1 MNLIFLYSKLIK
13 KLQGKC
19 IKNSKVHHTAKVYS
33 ASDVYD
39 STIAR
44 YSYIGNYSKVINTD
58 VGSFCSISNN
68 VTIGAEEHPSD
79 WVSTSPV
86 FQNIKNSGS
95 PVRFAH
101 HELPPSPRTIIGNDV
116 WIGHGATIKAGV
128 HIGNGAIVAG
138 SAVVT
143 KDVPPFAIVGGI
155 PAHIIRY
162 RFDEKIIS
170 ELNNSEWWNLDEKTL
185 LQIGP
190 YITNPQKFIERIHQ
204 IKQN

>member
-1 MNLIFLYSKLIK
+1 MNILFLYSKLIK
-13 KLQGKC
+13 KMQGKC
-19 IKNSKVHHTAKVYS
+19 IKNSQVHQTSRVYS

-44 YSYIGNYSKVINTD
+44 YSYIGNYSKVINTE

-68 VTIGAEEHPSD
+68 VTIGAEEHPID

-86 FQNIKNSGS
+86 FQNVRNSGS
-95 PVRFAH
+95 SVRFAR
-101 HELPPSPRTIIGNDV
+101 HELPSSPRTIIGNDV
-116 WIGHGATIKAGV
+116 WIGHGVTIKAGV

-143 KDVPPFAIVGGI
+143 KDVPPYAIVGGI

-162 RFDEKIIS
+162 RFDENIIS
-170 ELNNSEWWNLDEKTL
+170 ELNNSEWWNFDDESL
-185 LQIGP
+185 LRLGP
-190 YITNPQKFIERIHQ
+190 YVTDPQKFIEQLHRI
-204 IKQN
+204 KN

>member
-1 MNLIFLYSKLIK
+1 MNLLFLYSKLIK

-19 IKNSKVHHTAKVYS
+19 IKNSQVHHTSIVYS
-33 ASDVYD
+33 ASDVYN
-39 STIAR
+39 STVAR

-95 PVRFAH
+95 TVRFAR
-101 HELPPSPRTIIGNDV
+101 HELPSLPRTIIGNDV
-116 WIGHGATIKAGV
+116 WVGHGATVKAGV
-128 HIGNGAIVAG
+128 HIGNGAVIAG

-143 KDVPPFAIVGGI
+143 KDVPPYAIVGGI
-155 PAHIIRY
+155 PARIIRY
-162 RFDEKIIS
+162 RFDEQTIS
-170 ELNNSEWWNLDEKTL
+170 ELNKSEWWNYDDKTL
-185 LQIGP
+185 SQVGP
-190 YITNPQKFIERIHQ
+190 YITDPHKFIEYIKQ
-204 IKQN
+204 IKQQ